1 MEMEME
7 EDEEEEGN
15 FYVVT
20 RPALGEA
27 ITSTVPSQ
35 AGSLRI
41 SSQKAPGGQPGPQRV
56 GTRTGT
62 ISLPQHLLGQVGL
75 LPPGLRH
82 QDLESAP
89 SDGAL
94 RDQLLLGLRDG
105 PLAQAL
111 KVYARRNPDLDF
123 ADLRQEALLLDSD
136 YGHPRP
142 EVTCSAINKQYG
154 SPRPPQDID
163 WKEQLKR
170 EIMDDV
176 QAQMKGLTKDIVA
189 ELKPL
194 LQSASPQPS
203 SPNPTWN
210 RPYSPRPYN
219 DRDEQGRPICHR
231 CRKAGRFKKLGR
243 LYYIDDSDV
252 HGTNDLA
259 LTVEEDGV
267 VQVALVNANV
277 EPLSSELPAEKSILG
292 DRPDLSAQ
300 QQGELH
306 ALLQK
311 WESVF
316 AQHKEDFGR
325 TNIVQH
331 RIPTGDA
338 APTREVSADSTHA
351 VQGDEDPPRRY
362 ARTGGYTG
370 EL

>member
-1 MEMEME
+1 MA
-7 EDEEEEGN
+7 
-15 FYVVT
+15 T
-20 RPALGEA
+20 
-27 ITSTVPSQ
+27 
-35 AGSLRI
+35 
-41 SSQKAPGGQPGPQRV
+41 
-56 GTRTGT
+56 
-62 ISLPQHLLGQVGL
+62 H
-75 LPPGLRH
+75 
-82 QDLESAP
+82 
-89 SDGAL
+89 
-94 RDQLLLGLRDG
+94 DQ
-105 PLAQAL
+105 
-111 KVYARRNPDLDF
+111 
-123 ADLRQEALLLDSD
+123 
-136 YGHPRP
+136 
-142 EVTCSAINKQYG
+142 
-154 SPRPPQDID
+154 RPPQDID

-176 QAQMKGLTKDIVA
+176 QAQMKGLTKDIVV

-292 DRPDLSAQ
+292 DRPDLSAR

-338 APTREVSADSTHA
+338 APTRERYRPIPPMLYKEMKTLLAGLEICAGRKEQARFGGKLRGQIEQWESEELSLSVSTAKRSTPLYGVA
-351 VQGDEDPPRRY
+351 LGLSGWV
-362 ARTGGYTG
+362 
-370 EL
+370 

>member
-1 MEMEME
+1 MA
-7 EDEEEEGN
+7 
-15 FYVVT
+15 T
-20 RPALGEA
+20 
-27 ITSTVPSQ
+27 
-35 AGSLRI
+35 
-41 SSQKAPGGQPGPQRV
+41 
-56 GTRTGT
+56 
-62 ISLPQHLLGQVGL
+62 H
-75 LPPGLRH
+75 
-82 QDLESAP
+82 
-89 SDGAL
+89 
-94 RDQLLLGLRDG
+94 DQ
-105 PLAQAL
+105 
-111 KVYARRNPDLDF
+111 
-123 ADLRQEALLLDSD
+123 
-136 YGHPRP
+136 
-142 EVTCSAINKQYG
+142 
-154 SPRPPQDID
+154 RPPQDID

-231 CRKAGRFKKLGR
+231 CRKAGSLLSPGPFNKQRAWRDAFATCRHIEVAPAGDGLIGHVRLASKRNVTVPPKSRFKKLGR

-338 APTREVSADSTHA
+338 APTRERYRPIPPMLYKEMKTLLAGLEICAGRKEQARFGGKLRGQIEQWESEELSLSVSTAKRSTPLYGVA
-351 VQGDEDPPRRY
+351 LGLSGWV
-362 ARTGGYTG
+362 
-370 EL
+370 